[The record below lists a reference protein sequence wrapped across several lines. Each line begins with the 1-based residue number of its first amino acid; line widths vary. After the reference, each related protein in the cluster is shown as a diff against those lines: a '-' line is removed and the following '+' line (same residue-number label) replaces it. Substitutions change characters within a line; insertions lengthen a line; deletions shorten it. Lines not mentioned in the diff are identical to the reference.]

1 MVVVVRKTDRDTS
14 EEENTSRQILETT
27 RGLTRKKKIAQQ
39 YSLKQSSSS
48 TVLNQRKP
56 RRLVEVRGQRTDWD
70 GRSGAGTDDVQTE
83 DLLGVL
89 GLSLALRHPSPI
101 TPSPRP
107 HKIDLTMN
115 MPPIILPSTTAAA
128 TLLAIAAANLSV
140 PLLAFTSQQQFHSRS
155 TTFDYDATLDSP
167 SQSILPISCSSSS
180 RSSNSFGRRS
190 STSIISP
197 TCLLATSSSSSNKQ
211 RRASSTVIDPHG
223 PTPHREPDPFPEID
237 LDSLPE
243 AHYDDDNHPIPHQ
256 PWRRGDTDGCHEP
269 INAPWRLE
277 AESIISDAVHLVGGS
292 VADVTWYM
300 AKCVISLDSKSF
312 ANVIPY
318 IDGPEV
324 RIVYPDSTDI
334 SGHVFVDPEAGSDE
348 EMFTEEDELLDYE
361 QYDEDTEYEILKS
374 SMPIEY
380 DEATGMELPPRE
392 PRSRVERVMEM
403 QEEYESRNQDEGRV
417 EKPSDG
423 LFSHPVNT
431 KALSVISQAIMKALS
446 EEDVENRLRILSR
459 HDVILTSPL
468 DSPVVLD
475 SQKEFDYARNLDVY
489 VETRDPWGSNRVLG
503 GKLVDRNAMDVI
515 INQDNSG
522 RMVTIPNSMIHQ
534 VLLPSGLA
542 KGSARM
548 KAGMDG
554 IVGEEEEED
563 EDEDYYEEG
572 GDYGEGD
579 EDDDDGDDEEYLDVE
594 EEEVFE

>member
-1 MVVVVRKTDRDTS
+1 M
-14 EEENTSRQILETT
+14 
-27 RGLTRKKKIAQQ
+27 
-39 YSLKQSSSS
+39 Y
-48 TVLNQRKP
+48 
-56 RRLVEVRGQRTDWD
+56 
-70 GRSGAGTDDVQTE
+70 
-83 DLLGVL
+83 
-89 GLSLALRHPSPI
+89 
-101 TPSPRP
+101 
-107 HKIDLTMN
+107 
-115 MPPIILPSTTAAA
+115 
-128 TLLAIAAANLSV
+128 
-140 PLLAFTSQQQFHSRS
+140 
-155 TTFDYDATLDSP
+155 
-167 SQSILPISCSSSS
+167 
-180 RSSNSFGRRS
+180 
-190 STSIISP
+190 
-197 TCLLATSSSSSNKQ
+197 
-211 RRASSTVIDPHG
+211 
-223 PTPHREPDPFPEID
+223 
-237 LDSLPE
+237 
-243 AHYDDDNHPIPHQ
+243 
-256 PWRRGDTDGCHEP
+256 
-269 INAPWRLE
+269 
-277 AESIISDAVHLVGGS
+277 
-292 VADVTWYM
+292 DVTWYM
-300 AKCVISLDSKSF
+300 AKCVISLDAKSF
-312 ANVIPY
+312 SNVIPY

-334 SGHVFVDPEAGSDE
+334 SGHVFIDPEAGSDE

-475 SQKEFDYARNLDVY
+475 SQKEFDEARDLDVY

-563 EDEDYYEEG
+563 DDDDDEDYYEEG